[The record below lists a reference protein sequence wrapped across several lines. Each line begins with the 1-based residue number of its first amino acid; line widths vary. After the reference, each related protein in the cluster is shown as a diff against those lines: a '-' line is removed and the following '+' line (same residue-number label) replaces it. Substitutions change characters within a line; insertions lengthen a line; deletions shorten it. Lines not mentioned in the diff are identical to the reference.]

1 MAAQQTLGHL
11 HHQVETAGG
20 LQGGGAADHRQY
32 GQHHLHRWFARGETE
47 HEGQQEQTDA
57 ADETQP
63 HAPKPGTQQ
72 QAAEYHQKF
81 HQDHSITSRYLIH
94 VCAVLGSWTG
104 IVCFLFSPK
113 GLVVIVPAKKG
124 QKFEVLQ

>member
-11 HHQVETAGG
+11 HHQVETASG

-32 GQHHLHRWFARGETE
+32 GQHHLHRRFARGETE

-63 HAPKPGTQQ
+63 HAPNRVPSSKQPSTT
-72 QAAEYHQKF
+72 KN
-81 HQDHSITSRYLIH
+81 SIKIIPLPR
-94 VCAVLGSWTG
+94 
-104 IVCFLFSPK
+104 
-113 GLVVIVPAKKG
+113 VI
-124 QKFEVLQ
+124 